1 MNLDAKNI
9 LPVIKSNI
17 VITICVVVIIGALVG
32 LPYISSGFEEEVKA
46 GVEKKNKTYTI
57 LKRIRDGKITIPG
70 ASQQVS
76 AVVNKS
82 IIDKIQDVA
91 LHHGPLLNSLGLASL
106 TIETAGASA
115 QAGAAATLVGVV
127 DAVSFRDAILEQRE
141 AVTGQKALPAPT
153 GDQDVLIQIR
163 DSLERIETL
172 LARG

>member
-1 MNLDAKNI
+1 MHHETVLRSATFDPK
-9 LPVIKSNI
+9 L
-17 VITICVVVIIGALVG
+17 
-32 LPYISSGFEEEVKA
+32 
-46 GVEKKNKTYTI
+46 KTYWLLLGCLIMLPTVVGVLAI
-57 LKRIRDGKITIPG
+57 PIWLLGVGAYFNGRRFDSMHAELTDRSLHLRKGFIFKVDKTIPL
-70 ASQQVS
+70 
-76 AVVNKS
+76 
-82 IIDKIQDVA
+82 DKIQDVA

-106 TIETAGASA
+106 TIETAGGSA